1 MATVSANARKC
12 TAMQQVLERLR
23 AMIILNEIGA
33 GEQIRQQEMAE
44 ALGVS
49 RVPLREAMNV
59 LADQGLLLHR
69 RNQGYFVAKRVP
81 SDIAQIRRMLNLLEN
96 ELYDTLAWPSDEVLE
111 QLRELNRQMQHC
123 IETADMTTLSEL
135 NRSFHL
141 TIFRCSPFRLIV
153 QEVERLWAMCDP
165 VFLAKFGRPEYISKI
180 VTEHEAVIEA
190 LAKQDRNSL
199 RAQMDNHRYGSGS
212 APSLHDALG
221 LVAGD

>member
-1 MATVSANARKC
+1 MAIVSANSSKS

-81 SDIAQIRRMLNLLEN
+81 SDVAQLRRMLNLLEN
-96 ELYDTLAWPSDEVLE
+96 ELYDTLNWPDDEVLD
-111 QLRELNRQMQHC
+111 QLRALNQQMQDC
-123 IETADMTTLSEL
+123 IESADMAALSEL
-135 NRSFHL
+135 NRRFHM
-141 TIFRCSPFRLIV
+141 TIFRCSPFRLVV
-153 QEVERLWAMCDP
+153 QEVERLWSMCDP
-165 VFLAKFGRPEYISKI
+165 VFLAKLGRPEYISKI
-180 VTEHEAVIEA
+180 VAQHDAVLEA
-190 LAKQDRNSL
+190 LANQDRARL
-199 RAQMDNHRYGSGS
+199 RAEMETDRYGAEP
-212 APSLHDALG
+212 APTLHNALP
-221 LVAGD
+221 